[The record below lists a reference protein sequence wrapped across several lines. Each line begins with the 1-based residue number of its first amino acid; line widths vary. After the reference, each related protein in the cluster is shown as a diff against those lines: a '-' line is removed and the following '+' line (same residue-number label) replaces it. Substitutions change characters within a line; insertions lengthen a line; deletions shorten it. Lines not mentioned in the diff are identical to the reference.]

1 MRLVSCQRLKVYTS
15 TPAASC
21 SRAHPLKFRSGGAES
36 CETASL
42 NLSASYAVEATSR
55 RPRTPPSPSPRPQ
68 ANFIGALLL
77 AAAYG
82 FLNQPAP
89 PQPVLREATIVNAE
103 EATFFD
109 VGLDDAS
116 IPFDDGITAARKC
129 GFCMG

>member
-1 MRLVSCQRLKVYTS
+1 MDATAGWPP
-15 TPAASC
+15 TPRRTFWNGC
-21 SRAHPLKFRSGGAES
+21 PLPHHRR
-36 CETASL
+36 ETA
-42 NLSASYAVEATSR
+42 
-55 RPRTPPSPSPRPQ
+55 RPPLWRNAHRPKPQ

>member
-1 MRLVSCQRLKVYTS
+1 MGS
-15 TPAASC
+15 TGALGEQLEVCPVLASIILTV
-21 SRAHPLKFRSGGAES
+21 AV
-36 CETASL
+36 
-42 NLSASYAVEATSR
+42 LS
-55 RPRTPPSPSPRPQ
+55 
-68 ANFIGALLL
+68 LLL

>member
-1 MRLVSCQRLKVYTS
+1 M
-15 TPAASC
+15 TPHQLPHVLE
-21 SRAHPLKFRSGGAES
+21 R
-36 CETASL
+36 
-42 NLSASYAVEATSR
+42 LSAP
-55 RPRTPPSPSPRPQ
+55 RPSTRNRPQ

>member
-1 MRLVSCQRLKVYTS
+1 MKSRLFSSVAGL
-15 TPAASC
+15 AF
-21 SRAHPLKFRSGGAES
+21 RAH
-36 CETASL
+36 
-42 NLSASYAVEATSR
+42 AVSR
-55 RPRTPPSPSPRPQ
+55 RRSDPGTRAPRFGTAFRPPAVDAKPPAHRPQPQ

>member
-1 MRLVSCQRLKVYTS
+1 MERLSDPQPS
-15 TPAASC
+15 T
-21 SRAHPLKFRSGGAES
+21 RNRPLTRQN
-36 CETASL
+36 TH
-42 NLSASYAVEATSR
+42 R
-55 RPRTPPSPSPRPQ
+55 RPTPQ

>member
-1 MRLVSCQRLKVYTS
+1 MLRNSLVELILPLSRRR
-15 TPAASC
+15 AAGRSP
-21 SRAHPLKFRSGGAES
+21 HPLNASP
-36 CETASL
+36 ET
-42 NLSASYAVEATSR
+42 
-55 RPRTPPSPSPRPQ
+55 Q

>member
-1 MRLVSCQRLKVYTS
+1 MERLSDPQPS
-15 TPAASC
+15 T
-21 SRAHPLKFRSGGAES
+21 RNRPLTRQN
-36 CETASL
+36 TH
-42 NLSASYAVEATSR
+42 R
-55 RPRTPPSPSPRPQ
+55 RPTSQ

-89 PQPVLREATIVNAE
+89 PQPVLREATIINAE

>member
-1 MRLVSCQRLKVYTS
+1 MRLASWQRRNTFTS

-21 SRAHPLKFRSGGAES
+21 SRTHPLKFRSRAAES

-42 NLSASYAVEATSR
+42 NLSAPSTVDATTG
-55 RPRTPPSPSPRPQ
+55 RPPHPLNASPETQ

>member
-1 MRLVSCQRLKVYTS
+1 MPLPTPS
-15 TPAASC
+15 TRRRDDPRPPAARFGTAVRSPAVAAKLP
-21 SRAHPLKFRSGGAES
+21 AH
-36 CETASL
+36 
-42 NLSASYAVEATSR
+42 R
-55 RPRTPPSPSPRPQ
+55 RFEPQ

>member
-1 MRLVSCQRLKVYTS
+1 MPLPTPS
-15 TPAASC
+15 TRRRDDPRPPAARFGTAVRSPAVAAKLP
-21 SRAHPLKFRSGGAES
+21 AH
-36 CETASL
+36 
-42 NLSASYAVEATSR
+42 R
-55 RPRTPPSPSPRPQ
+55 RFPPPRPSTRNRPLTVAPKTQ

>member
-1 MRLVSCQRLKVYTS
+1 MRFASCQRRKVYTP

-21 SRAHPLKFRSGGAES
+21 SRAHPLKFRSGAAES

-42 NLSASYAVEATSR
+42 NLSASNAVGATTG
-55 RPRTPPSPSPRPQ
+55 RPPHPLNASPETQ

>member
-1 MRLVSCQRLKVYTS
+1 MPHVLER
-15 TPAASC
+15 
-21 SRAHPLKFRSGGAES
+21 
-36 CETASL
+36 
-42 NLSASYAVEATSR
+42 LSA
-55 RPRTPPSPSPRPQ
+55 PPPSTRNRPQ

-89 PQPVLREATIVNAE
+89 PQPVLREATIINAE

>member
-1 MRLVSCQRLKVYTS
+1 MRGS
-15 TPAASC
+15 
-21 SRAHPLKFRSGGAES
+21 
-36 CETASL
+36 
-42 NLSASYAVEATSR
+42 LSAPTPSVDGEVTLERAPHVLERLSA
-55 RPRTPPSPSPRPQ
+55 PPPSTRNRPQ

>member
-1 MRLVSCQRLKVYTS
+1 MLRNSLVELIL
-15 TPAASC
+15 PL
-21 SRAHPLKFRSGGAES
+21 SRRREAGRPPHPLN
-36 CETASL
+36 ASP
-42 NLSASYAVEATSR
+42 E
-55 RPRTPPSPSPRPQ
+55 PQ

-89 PQPVLREATIVNAE
+89 PQPVLREATIINAE

>member
-1 MRLVSCQRLKVYTS
+1 M
-15 TPAASC
+15 
-21 SRAHPLKFRSGGAES
+21 
-36 CETASL
+36 
-42 NLSASYAVEATSR
+42 
-55 RPRTPPSPSPRPQ
+55 
-68 ANFIGALLL
+68 
-77 AAAYG
+77 
-82 FLNQPAP
+82 NQPAP

>member
-1 MRLVSCQRLKVYTS
+1 MPLPTPS
-15 TPAASC
+15 TRRRDDPRP
-21 SRAHPLKFRSGGAES
+21 RAHVLERLPPPPP
-36 CETASL
+36 
-42 NLSASYAVEATSR
+42 SARNRLPAVVANAHR
-55 RPRTPPSPSPRPQ
+55 RPTPQ

>member
-1 MRLVSCQRLKVYTS
+1 M
-15 TPAASC
+15 TP
-21 SRAHPLKFRSGGAES
+21 HPAPHVLER
-36 CETASL
+36 
-42 NLSASYAVEATSR
+42 LSA
-55 RPRTPPSPSPRPQ
+55 PPPSTRTAPSPRLPKPQ

>member
-1 MRLVSCQRLKVYTS
+1 MHPKPDARCKTAAG
-15 TPAASC
+15 TPS
-21 SRAHPLKFRSGGAES
+21 HPRDVRD
-36 CETASL
+36 TR
-42 NLSASYAVEATSR
+42 N
-55 RPRTPPSPSPRPQ
+55 RPQ

>member
-1 MRLVSCQRLKVYTS
+1 MPLP
-15 TPAASC
+15 TPA
-21 SRAHPLKFRSGGAES
+21 
-36 CETASL
+36 T
-42 NLSASYAVEATSR
+42 R
-55 RPRTPPSPSPRPQ
+55 RRDDPRPPAPRFGTAFRPPAVDAKPPAHRHSKTQ

>member
-1 MRLVSCQRLKVYTS
+1 M
-15 TPAASC
+15 TP
-21 SRAHPLKFRSGGAES
+21 HPSPHVLER
-36 CETASL
+36 
-42 NLSASYAVEATSR
+42 LSAPPPSPR
-55 RPRTPPSPSPRPQ
+55 NRPRTVAFRPPRPSTRNRPLTVAPKTQ

>member
-1 MRLVSCQRLKVYTS
+1 MRGS
-15 TPAASC
+15 
-21 SRAHPLKFRSGGAES
+21 
-36 CETASL
+36 
-42 NLSASYAVEATSR
+42 LSAPTPSVDGEVTLERAPHVLERLSAP
-55 RPRTPPSPSPRPQ
+55 RPSTRNRPQ

-89 PQPVLREATIVNAE
+89 PQPVLREATIINAE

>member
-1 MRLVSCQRLKVYTS
+1 MLRNSLVELIRPL
-15 TPAASC
+15 
-21 SRAHPLKFRSGGAES
+21 SRRREAGRPPHPLNASP
-36 CETASL
+36 ET
-42 NLSASYAVEATSR
+42 
-55 RPRTPPSPSPRPQ
+55 Q

-89 PQPVLREATIVNAE
+89 PQPVLREATIVNVE
-103 EATFFD
+103 ESTFFD

>member
-1 MRLVSCQRLKVYTS
+1 MPLPTPS
-15 TPAASC
+15 TRRRDDP
-21 SRAHPLKFRSGGAES
+21 RKPPTFWNGFPPPRRRR
-36 CETASL
+36 ETA
-42 NLSASYAVEATSR
+42 R
-55 RPRTPPSPSPRPQ
+55 SPRVPKPQ

-89 PQPVLREATIVNAE
+89 PQPVLREATIVHAE

>member
-1 MRLVSCQRLKVYTS
+1 MPLPTPS
-15 TPAASC
+15 TRRRDDPRP
-21 SRAHPLKFRSGGAES
+21 RAHVLER
-36 CETASL
+36 
-42 NLSASYAVEATSR
+42 LSA
-55 RPRTPPSPSPRPQ
+55 PPPSPRNRPLTASSETQ